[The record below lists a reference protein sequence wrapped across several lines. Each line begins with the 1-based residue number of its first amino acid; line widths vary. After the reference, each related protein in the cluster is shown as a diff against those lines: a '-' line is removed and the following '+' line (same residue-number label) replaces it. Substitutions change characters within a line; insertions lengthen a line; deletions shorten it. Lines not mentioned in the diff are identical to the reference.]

1 MTTNIPEL
9 GTKRTGEIWAIGG
22 GKGGSGKTFITS
34 NLGTYLANKGKK
46 VILVDA
52 DFGGA
57 NLHSFIGV
65 KRPPYTLSNFFNDK
79 EPLENL
85 ITKTSVDNLGLLV
98 GDIHSLSPDNIQF
111 NQRLKL
117 YRHIVNLKAEYILID
132 IGAGSH
138 RDTIDTFLLANRKI
152 AVFEP
157 SVISIENMYQFARN
171 ALYRK
176 LKWTLRPIMSKD
188 MLKYFRGKNS
198 NDGSPIRNIRD
209 LMGYLRDIPEL
220 TETIEKELELFQLY
234 LILNKVRTT
243 QDIELGSTVKSFLV
257 KYLGIKA
264 KYVGFIEYDDSVWK
278 SVKRRQVLLQ
288 AHPQSR
294 CSKEI
299 RTSAE
304 NIILG
309 SELRFV

>member
-1 MTTNIPEL
+1 MNILEP

-34 NLGTYLANKGKK
+34 NMGTYLANKGKK
-46 VILVDA
+46 VILIDA

-65 KRPPYTLSNFFNDK
+65 KRPQYSLSNFFSDTT
-79 EPLENL
+79 PLEEI
-85 ITKTSVDNLGLLV
+85 ITRTPVDNLGLLV

-111 NQRLKL
+111 NQRIKL
-117 YRHIVNLKAEYILID
+117 YRNIVKLNAEYILID

-138 RDTIDTFLLANRKI
+138 RDTIDTFLLADRMI

-157 SVISIENMYQFARN
+157 NVVSIENMYQFARN

-176 LKWTLRPIMSKD
+176 LKWTLKPLMTQDI
-188 MLKYFRGKNS
+188 LKYFRGKDGK
-198 NDGSPIRNIRD
+198 DGSPIRNIKE

-220 TETIEKELELFQLY
+220 RETIERELELFQIY
-234 LILNKVRTT
+234 LILNKIRTA
-243 QDIELGSTVKSFLV
+243 QDIELGSTVKSFLI

-264 KYVGFIEYDDSVWK
+264 KYVGFIEYDDAVWK
-278 SVKRRQVLLQ
+278 SVRKRQVLLQ
-288 AHPQSR
+288 AHPRLRS
-294 CSKEI
+294 SKEI

-309 SELRFV
+309 SELKFV